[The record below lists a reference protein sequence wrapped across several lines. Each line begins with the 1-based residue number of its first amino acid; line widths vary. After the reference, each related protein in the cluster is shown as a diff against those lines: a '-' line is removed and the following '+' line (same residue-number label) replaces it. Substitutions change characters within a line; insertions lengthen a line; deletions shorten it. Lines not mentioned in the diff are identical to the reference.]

1 MVRAGNPEESS
12 VNLSPIGD
20 KCLITQE
27 IGRFP
32 PRGSVR
38 ASPETGLTH
47 DLSGR

>member
-27 IGRFP
+27 IGRFTQ
-32 PRGSVR
+32 GSVR
-38 ASPETGLTH
+38 ASPETSLTH